1 LSKKPHGK
9 RIEIVIGGVNGDHG
23 EIFSEKILFSR
34 RKNLHFADF
43 TAGIQRIQVK
53 SGGEGKNPSGFL
65 VGFADCHSSNQRFE
79 VRHLGCGGRDT
90 LPST

>member
-1 LSKKPHGK
+1 LSKNLTKK
-9 RIEIVIGGVNGDHG
+9 IEIVIGGVNGDHG

-43 TAGIQRIQVK
+43 TTGIQRIQVK
-53 SGGEGKNPSGFL
+53 SGEGGS
-65 VGFADCHSSNQRFE
+65 
-79 VRHLGCGGRDT
+79 GGRDT